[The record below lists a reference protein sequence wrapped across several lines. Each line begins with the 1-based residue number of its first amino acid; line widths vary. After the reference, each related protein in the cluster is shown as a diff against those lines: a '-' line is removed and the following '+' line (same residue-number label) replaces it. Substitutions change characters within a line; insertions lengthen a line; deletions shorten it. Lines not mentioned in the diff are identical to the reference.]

1 MVALLGLQRA
11 DGRWDASAE
20 LAAALGLSLPL
31 LQEPPPTETAVE
43 GWVWATI
50 AVLVVLHAQEAPL
63 RALWTLAAGKAHRCV
78 SRTTKWTL
86 SGLDVWAASLG
97 GGAVEGVVALPP
109 SMLAAL
115 RSAVIGSV

>member
-50 AVLVVLHAQEAPL
+50 AVLVVLWK
-63 RALWTLAAGKAHRCV
+63 ALWRTPHCHRAC
-78 SRTTKWTL
+78 W
-86 SGLDVWAASLG
+86 
-97 GGAVEGVVALPP
+97 
-109 SMLAAL
+109 L
-115 RSAVIGSV
+115 R